1 MFLSNVKFY
10 VKSTISS
17 TQGVWST
24 FKISEDFE
32 TGTHI
37 ETGANN
43 VSIVLKTQTQIERLT
58 ITATGWTATIVLR
71 WLTQA
76 DTKIASVWL
85 QKQWNDWTIGY
96 VTAFASDLLDIDKV
110 WDRQTISNDFWII
123 DWKKLYIWNNAY
135 ITTTN
140 NWTDLKLKDWNNSE
154 TTLSDLTAWT
164 GTDHK
169 VKASNADTTQ
179 GFLTEKLTAGD
190 WISKT
195 ITNPWANEVID
206 LDIDLT
212 DTTTFT
218 TDWTSSRAVV
228 TTADWIFQATTTK
241 RGWVELATNEEVFAW
256 TDGTRV
262 MTPKTTRDN
271 YGYSYCIASNNQK
284 AISAS
289 QTQLGFSSTYVPT
302 WKKIRIALRWNVRIK
317 FDMAVSNT
325 SSAGWQIYLNWIAV
339 WTNYSTSLTNWVFAT
354 FQNDINVNAGDI
366 IEIYWRYNDIWNAGI
381 GLYKNMTISY
391 DKVLFTGD
399 YIIEW

>member
-17 TQGVWST
+17 TQGVWTT

-37 ETGANN
+37 ETGTNN

-76 DTKIASVWL
+76 DTKVADVWL

-96 VTAFASDLLDIDKV
+96 ITAFASDLLDIDKV

-169 VKASNADTTQ
+169 VKASNTDTTQ

-212 DTTTFT
+212 DTTIFT

-241 RGWVELATNEEVFAW
+241 RGWVELATNAEVLAW
-256 TDGTRV
+256 TDETRYVNPKQVGTTISPSDSV
-262 MTPKTTRDN
+262 
-271 YGYSYCIASNNQK
+271 IASSN
-284 AISAS
+284 AGAY
-289 QTQLGFSSTYVPT
+289 TTSTSYV
-302 WKKIRIALRWNVRIK
+302 KVKEGVCIKSWNYRIK
-317 FDMAVSNT
+317 YIVRTDTNGSNRGV
-325 SSAGWQIYLNWIAV
+325 AKG
-339 WTNYSTSLTNWVFAT
+339 
-354 FQNDINVNAGDI
+354 
-366 IEIYWRYNDIWNAGI
+366 R
-381 GLYKNMTISY
+381 LYKNWVALWTEKEAIWYIAETASSEDFPFVAGDLIQIYCRNDDIRYNAYIYNFQICWNEISNINIPTIN
-391 DKVLFTGD
+391 L
-399 YIIEW
+399 

>member
-17 TQGVWST
+17 TQGVWTT

-32 TGTHI
+32 TGAHI
-37 ETGANN
+37 ETGTNN

-110 WDRQTISNDFWII
+110 WNRQTISNDFWII

-218 TDWTSSRAVV
+218 TDWTSSKAVV

-241 RGWVELATNEEVFAW
+241 RGWVELATDAEANIW
-256 TDGTRV
+256 TDETRYIN
-262 MTPKTTRDN
+262 PKQARDN
-271 YGYSYCIASNNQK
+271 YSFVKMIASDNQVV
-284 AISAS
+284 ISAS
-289 QTQLGFSSTYVPT
+289 QASLAFNASYQPST
-302 WKKIRIALRWNVRIK
+302 KQIRIAYEWTIRVK
-317 FDMAVSNT
+317 YEMASSIAWQSVNWQLYKNGVSIWVDN
-325 SSAGWQIYLNWIAV
+325 S
-339 WTNYSTSLTNWVFAT
+339 TNLLAFTQYTDNIDVKTW
-354 FQNDINVNAGDI
+354 DIVT
-366 IEIYWRYNDIWNAGI
+366 IYWRWNSSWASA
-381 GLYKNMTISY
+381 LYKNMSISF
-391 DKVLFTGD
+391 DKQLYTNWCFID
-399 YIIEW
+399 W